1 MSSTMT
7 SAEAVTMGEGTELE
21 RKLDVDPGFVLPDF
35 AALGYDVDDQGDREM
50 TAVYW
55 DTTDLRLARARY
67 GIRHRSES
75 GWTVKG
81 PSRNHASG
89 FLERS
94 EAVFDGDA
102 AYPPPPVLIKA
113 RNVAGDVQLQPVIE
127 LQTARHTVVVRRD
140 DDVAEVVHDR
150 VIVMSNGEVHPT
162 FCEVEIEVK
171 SGGMELSETLAGQL
185 IAAGARPS
193 EHASK
198 YIRGLQL
205 AGRWR

>member
-1 MSSTMT
+1 MISVRP
-7 SAEAVTMGEGTELE
+7 VTMGEGTELE

-35 AALGYDVDDQGDREM
+35 AGLGYDVDDQGDREM
-50 TAVYW
+50 KAVYW
-55 DTTDLRLARARY
+55 DTTDLRLARAHY
-67 GIRHRSES
+67 GIRYRDES

-94 EAVFDGDA
+94 EAIFDGDPT
-102 AYPPPPVLIKA
+102 YPPPPVLIKA
-113 RNVAGDVQLQPVIE
+113 RSVAGDVQLQPVIE
-127 LQTARHTVVVRRD
+127 LQTVRHTVVVRHN
-140 DDVAEVVHDR
+140 DDVVEVVHDR

-171 SGGMELSETLAGQL
+171 SGGMELSAAVAEQL
-185 IAAGARPS
+185 LNAGARPS
-193 EHASK
+193 QHASK